1 MTEKLTLV
9 EARVRATATGV
20 HGSVEKIVEDVG
32 EIVEDVKGTVDTTL
46 AVVSQGATGVQVSVE
61 EMMKD
66 VGEMV
71 KDVQATVD
79 TTLVA
84 VRQGV
89 AGTHAAVGE
98 MGEQGKGTI
107 GETVAT
113 VKRTVDLPSQTA
125 HHPWPMVGGAVLV
138 GSMLGRWGSG
148 PRPAAGPTAERAT
161 EAANAGSP
169 PASHASSARPQPQ
182 QGLVSYML
190 HRTRQ

>member
-1 MTEKLTLV
+1 MAQRTEDILHDIAPTRAAMKEKLTLV
-9 EARVRATATGV
+9 EERVRETATGV
-20 HGSVEKIVEDVG
+20 HGSVEKIGEDVG
-32 EIVEDVKGTVDTTL
+32 EIVE
-46 AVVSQGATGVQVSVE
+46 
-61 EMMKD
+61 
-66 VGEMV
+66 
-71 KDVQATVD
+71 DVQATVD

-89 AGTHAAVGE
+89 AGTHAAVGA
-98 MGEQGKGTI
+98 MGEQVKGTI

-182 QGLVSYML
+182 QGLVSDML
-190 HRTRQ
+190 HSTRQ

>member
-9 EARVRATATGV
+9 EARVRETATGV

-46 AVVSQGATGVQVSVE
+46 
-61 EMMKD
+61 
-66 VGEMV
+66 
-71 KDVQATVD
+71 
-79 TTLVA
+79 VA
-84 VRQGV
+84 MRQGV

-98 MGEQGKGTI
+98 MGEQVKGTI

-182 QGLVSYML
+182 QGLVSDIL
-190 HRTRQ
+190 NSTRQ